1 MRRHSKEISFKKEKK
16 NEGIKGFMDEA
27 TERYTGNTA
36 VCKYIDN
43 VFRVTESVYFSR
55 INVGHQR

>member
-16 NEGIKGFMDEA
+16 NKGNKGLMDGV

-36 VCKYIDN
+36 ICKYIDN
-43 VFRVTESVYFSR
+43 VRRVMESVYFSR